1 MAKTDNLIR
10 TSDFAVFVKGMR
22 GDWVAHPDTG
32 RIYSNS
38 SGDFLKPTTKRNGY
52 AAVTVRYRQGEKEY
66 HGEIS
71 LHRAMWILCRGIPT
85 SLNAEVDHID
95 HNRLNNRLE
104 NLRLVYKD
112 ENRVRKLTFEDA
124 EEIRRRYAEGESQK
138 TLGKEYGLSRFSVG
152 EIVRRE
158 TYRNP
163 PKTMHSRRL

>member
-1 MAKTDNLIR
+1 
-10 TSDFAVFVKGMR
+10 
-22 GDWVAHPDTG
+22 
-32 RIYSNS
+32 
-38 SGDFLKPTTKRNGY
+38 
-52 AAVTVRYRQGEKEY
+52 
-66 HGEIS
+66 
-71 LHRAMWILCRGIPT
+71 MWILCRGIPT

-124 EEIRRRYAEGESQK
+124 EEIRRRYADGESQK
-138 TLGKEYGLSRFSVG
+138 TLGKEYGLSRSSVG

-163 PKTMHSRRL
+163 PQEMHTRRL

>member
-10 TSDFAVFVKGMR
+10 ASDFAVFVKGMR

-38 SGDFLKPTTKRNGY
+38 SGRFLKPTTNRNGY
-52 AAVTVRYRQGEKEY
+52 AAVSVQYRQGDGEY
-66 HGEIS
+66 QGDIYI
-71 LHRAMWILCRGIPT
+71 HRAIWVLCRGIPT

-95 HNRLNNRLE
+95 HNRQNNRLE

-112 ENRVRKLTFEDA
+112 ENRSRKITFEDA
-124 EEIRRRYAEGESQK
+124 EEIRRRYASGESQR
-138 TLGKEYGLSRFSVG
+138 TLGKAYGLSKTSVG

>member
-32 RIYSNS
+32 RIYSNCI
-38 SGDFLKPTTKRNGY
+38 GNYLKPFMRKNGY
-52 AAVTVRYRQGEKEY
+52 PALTVEYRQGGREY

-95 HNRLNNRLE
+95 HNRQNNRLE

-112 ENRVRKLTFEDA
+112 ENRSRKITFEDA

-138 TLGKEYGLSRFSVG
+138 TLGKEYGLSRSSVG

-163 PKTMHSRRL
+163 PQEMHTRRL

>member
-10 TSDFAVFVKGMR
+10 ASDFAVFVKGMR

-32 RIYSNS
+32 RIYSNCI
-38 SGDFLKPTTKRNGY
+38 GDFIKTANRSGY
-52 AAVTVRYRQGEKEY
+52 QAIHIEIR
-66 HGEIS
+66 HGETEYKGKIS

-95 HNRLNNRLE
+95 HNRLNNLLE

-112 ENRVRKLTFEDA
+112 ENRSRKLTFEDA

-138 TLGKEYGLSRFSVG
+138 TLGKEYGLSRSSVG

-158 TYRNP
+158 TYRHP
-163 PKTMHSRRL
+163 PQEMHCRRI